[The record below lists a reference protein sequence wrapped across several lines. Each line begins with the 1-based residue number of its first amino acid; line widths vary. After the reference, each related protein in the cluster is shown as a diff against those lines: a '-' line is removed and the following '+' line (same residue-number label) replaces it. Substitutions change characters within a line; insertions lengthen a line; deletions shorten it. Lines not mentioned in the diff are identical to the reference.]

1 MFTILIVLMV
11 SRAHKYVKTHYIVHL
26 KYGQYIECQ
35 LYLNNAVKI
44 FNLKKLIGTSLMV
57 QWLRIQASSAGDMGS
72 ILGQET
78 KIPHA
83 RGWNKKERKK
93 ERKTDKLTWLI
104 QSPASRGLFQ
114 RISPIKEGSWK
125 SISSVQL
132 LSVWFFLTPWM
143 KEHRPA
149 FLKFLYDLRLFT

>member
-11 SRAHKYVKTHYIVHL
+11 SLAHKYVKTHYIVHL
-26 KYGQYIECQ
+26 KYGQCIECQ

-57 QWLRIQASSAGDMGS
+57 QWLRLWASSTGDMGS

-83 RGWNKKERKK
+83 IGWNKK

-114 RISPIKEGSWK
+114 RISSIKDSSWK

-132 LSVWFFLTPWM
+132 LSVWFFSTPWM
-143 KEHRPA
+143 KEHRPG
-149 FLKFLYDLRLFT
+149 FLKFLYDLRLVT